1 MSASPSGQRVE
12 LPEILLSLN
21 HICVASRP
29 SGRLGLHAPAR
40 RLIHMIEPGDWHN
53 VWLEGWGMLLLGW
66 ITREEFRTRSKLIAP
81 GRRVF
86 QFDRTKT
93 RNLAVSV
100 SDLKPIAELP
110 GNRVR

>member
-1 MSASPSGQRVE
+1 
-12 LPEILLSLN
+12 
-21 HICVASRP
+21 
-29 SGRLGLHAPAR
+29 
-40 RLIHMIEPGDWHN
+40 
-53 VWLEGWGMLLLGW
+53 MLLLGW
-66 ITREEFRTRSKLIAP
+66 ITRGSSGPRSKLIAP